1 MNTTGSTDPT
11 GPNPALMSALTTEHY
26 TLQSARAS
34 TIAEANGRSMLFLS
48 SVSGATVALAL
59 VAQLDQIGNTFLT
72 FALSVLPA
80 LLALGVTSHSR
91 LADLAVHDAYYARG
105 IGRIRAFY
113 LTIEPGAHAAMG
125 QAGQPHSRWHHLGHT
140 ATSVAAVVAVIMG
153 VFLGLVGSAFTPVTT
168 SALAA
173 GATVLAAAIFA
184 VLLADQERRWRRF
197 DASLQ
202 SHFLSDGTPTM
213 PVTALG
219 HGTALG
225 RGRVAFAAPSS
236 ADSGQAAPD
245 SSKESPAGTPARSG
259 TRTTAM
265 TLATSSRCPGSP
277 TAQRDLCR

>member
-1 MNTTGSTDPT
+1 MNATAPTDRT
-11 GPNPALMSALTTEHY
+11 GPDPALMAALTTEHY

-113 LTIEPGAHAAMG
+113 LTIEPAAQQYWLQPAGDGAHAAMG

-153 VFLGLVGSAFTPVTT
+153 VFLGLVGSAVTPVTI

-184 VLLADQERRWRRF
+184 VLLAD
-197 DASLQ
+197 
-202 SHFLSDGTPTM
+202 
-213 PVTALG
+213 
-219 HGTALG
+219 
-225 RGRVAFAAPSS
+225 
-236 ADSGQAAPD
+236 
-245 SSKESPAGTPARSG
+245 
-259 TRTTAM
+259 
-265 TLATSSRCPGSP
+265 
-277 TAQRDLCR
+277 